1 MVRTEKDQ
9 DVLRTRSLKKLTW
22 TCFSRF
28 VVRDVVNSLNPGLS
42 FNISIFESCS
52 FRLAYGKWVKWTCS
66 FCIFFSF
73 SCSCSSGGRGQYF
86 SRAFR
91 ALNFS
96 DKKRTMGLWGTDLL
110 QFVRCHCLGSDRWMI
125 WLVSFVVMW
134 LVREVSR
141 DWLDVVTLAVI
152 VGCLLFLQDVS
163 LSAMR
168 NSRKTGQRCLHR
180 RRRHVWNIWSTKP
193 HQ

>member
-1 MVRTEKDQ
+1 MFVQVSVWEMGQMNVFLLYFFFLFLFLLQWGART
-9 DVLRTRSLKKLTW
+9 
-22 TCFSRF
+22 
-28 VVRDVVNSLNPGLS
+28 
-42 FNISIFESCS
+42 
-52 FRLAYGKWVKWTCS
+52 
-66 FCIFFSF
+66 IFFPRF
-73 SCSCSSGGRGQYF
+73 SGLKF
-86 SRAFR
+86 FR
-91 ALNFS
+91 Q
-96 DKKRTMGLWGTDLL
+96 KRTMGLWGTDLL